1 MTKLTNTR
9 VLMIATDGYEEVE
22 LFAPRQALLDAG
34 AQVVLASVDTR
45 PIVGVVYDP
54 VTTKSPES
62 KKSIT
67 PDLALDEV
75 DAEGFDAIVLPGGL
89 VNPDKMRMQ
98 PKAIALIAAFARQGK
113 PVAAICHAPWLLI
126 EADLLRGR
134 RATGWY
140 SVRKDMEN
148 AGATVVDEAVV
159 VDGNL
164 ITSRMPDDIPAFN
177 AAVIAALGG

>member
-1 MTKLTNTR
+1 MTKLDNVR
-9 VLMIATDGYEEVE
+9 VLMIATDGYEEAE
-22 LFAPRQALLDAG
+22 LFAPREALLQAG
-34 AQVVLASVDTR
+34 AQVALASVDTR
-45 PIVGVVYDP
+45 PIVGVVYDAA
-54 VTTKSPES
+54 TGKSPES

-67 PDLALDEV
+67 PDMTLGEV
-75 DAEGFDAIVLPGGL
+75 DTAQFDAIVLPGGL

-98 PKAIALIAAFARQGK
+98 PKAIEIVAAFADQGK

-148 AGATVVDEAVV
+148 AGAVVVDEAVV
-159 VDGNL
+159 VDGNI

-177 AAVIAALGG
+177 AAVIAALAG